1 MNLLKSWFCIT
12 LEAKNKKARGPLTLC
27 CSLSPAVV
35 AKNFFFWQRKNVA
48 CFFLFL
54 FLIRATSRLKKT
66 FLER

>member
-12 LEAKNKKARGPLTLC
+12 LEAKNKKGQRAFDLMLFPFTSCGSQKL
-27 CSLSPAVV
+27 
-35 AKNFFFWQRKNVA
+35 FFWQRKNVA